1 MIQVPEYDDYIIDME
16 TFSNKANATVIDL
29 AAIVYREDIQ
39 NPPSFQELVSR
50 GIKIKFD
57 LKSQSNRHKMK
68 STIEWWKNQSP
79 DAKKNLK
86 PSLDDVNINIGMEKF
101 FDYIRRPGFKV
112 DYWKSL
118 AWCRGNSFDFTIFE
132 DMLSEYLEQD
142 DTIFEQP
149 VNFSRQ
155 RDIRTAIEQ
164 NLCSRMQTICPL
176 PKGTLDGFVK
186 HDSIHDAAKDVL
198 MLIYSKRY
206 AWGLEEMPT
215 GDNVDPH
222 SILRG

>member
-16 TFSNKANATVIDL
+16 TLSNKANATAIDL
-29 AAIVYREDIQ
+29 AVIVYREDVM
-39 NPPSFQELVSR
+39 NPPSFKDLVSR

-57 LKSQSNRHKMK
+57 LKSQSNRHKLK
-68 STIEWWKNQSP
+68 STIDWWKNQSP
-79 DAKKNLK
+79 EAKKNLK
-86 PSLDDVNINIGMEKF
+86 PSEHDVTIEDGIQQF
-101 FDYIRRPGFKV
+101 FDFIRKPEFKV

-132 DMLSEYLEQD
+132 DMLSQFTGND
-142 DTIFEQP
+142 DTIFDQP

-164 NLCSRMQTICPL
+164 NLGTRMQTICPL

-186 HDSIHDAAKDVL
+186 HDSIHDAAKDIL

-206 AWGLEEMPT
+206 AWGLQEIPSS
-215 GDNVDPH
+215 DDVDPL

>member
-16 TFSNKANATVIDL
+16 TLSNKANATIVDL
-29 AAIVYREDIQ
+29 SAIVYREDIQ

-50 GIKIKFD
+50 GIKIKFN

-68 STIEWWKNQSP
+68 SVIEWWKTQEI

-86 PSLDDVNINIGMEKF
+86 PSSEDVDINDGMAKF
-101 FDYIRRPGFKV
+101 YDYIRRPDFKI

-118 AWCRGNSFDFTIFE
+118 AWCRGNSFDFPMFE
-132 DMLSEYLEQD
+132 DMLSESLEQD
-142 DTIFEQP
+142 DTIFQQP

-176 PKGTLDGFVK
+176 PKGTLVGFVK

-206 AWGLEEMPT
+206 AWGLQDIPT
-215 GDNVDPH
+215 GDDVDPL
-222 SILRG
+222 SILKC